1 MVSFMQKK
9 VSKVHVLLEDCYEEL
24 RKNHFE
30 EDESDVILDALNMWE
45 ETYKNTTVI
54 SQSI

>member
-1 MVSFMQKK
+1 MQKK
-9 VSKVHVLLEDCYEEL
+9 VSKVHVLLEDYYEEW

-30 EDESDVILDALNMWE
+30 EDEGGVIVGALNMWE
-45 ETYKNTTVI
+45 ETYKNTTII